1 MAKLYDV
8 ATGQAVQVA
17 AHEEPVRV
25 VRFINPG
32 NNAEML
38 VTGSW
43 DKKIKYWDLRA
54 PQPVATL
61 DMPDRVYT
69 MDVQQG
75 LLVAGTANRHIAI
88 VNLAQPTTI
97 YKSMQSPLKW
107 QTRVISCFP
116 NATGFAV
123 GSIEGRVAIQHVE
136 EKNASYVI
144 FFFSLASK
152 AAYPVTNFILL
163 LG

>member
-17 AHEEPVRV
+17 AHDEPVRV
-25 VRFINPG
+25 VRFFTPTNG
-32 NNAEML
+32 QEML
-38 VTGSW
+38 ATASW
-43 DKKIKYWDLRA
+43 DKKIKYWDMRSPA
-54 PQPVATL
+54 PAGTL
-61 DMPDRVYT
+61 ELPDRVYT

-88 VNLAQPTTI
+88 VNLAQPGTI
-97 YKSMQSPLKW
+97 FKSMQSPLKW

-123 GSIEGRVAIQHVE
+123 GSIEGRVAIQHVD
-136 EKNASYVI
+136 EKNASYVDPI
-144 FFFSLASK
+144 
-152 AAYPVTNFILL
+152 
-163 LG
+163 